1 MNKEELLKILSK
13 EGLRIPELNKN
24 PKDLINVFGYY
35 FDNGWIV
42 YETDDRAT
50 VYRSSVFDTE
60 EKANEAFALLQ
71 KGQDFYQVAADKANQ
86 DKETT
91 NLGNVTT
98 DSLLPELTEDAFDA
112 KLNQVVGPINSEFG
126 WHILKITN
134 ITPKKET
141 PLSSVRNKIISLLQQ
156 IYKCKS

>member
-1 MNKEELLKILSK
+1 MNKEELLKIISK

-60 EKANEAFALLQ
+60 EKALFELLDLLREQ
-71 KGQDFYQVAADKANQ
+71 HYI
-86 DKETT
+86 
-91 NLGNVTT
+91 
-98 DSLLPELTEDAFDA
+98 DSVFL
-112 KLNQVVGPINSEFG
+112 
-126 WHILKITN
+126 
-134 ITPKKET
+134 
-141 PLSSVRNKIISLLQQ
+141 
-156 IYKCKS
+156 